1 MKPLQ
6 TALAIWAAALWW
18 GGLTTVGFG
27 VVPMLFAHL
36 PTPAMAGAMAAKLFT
51 ALTWLTVVCGLL
63 LLVFFRRNEAE
74 PLVGSAQRA
83 ILFVVTGILLAL
95 LSEYAIAP
103 RIVAKQD
110 LHVWHSVGTVMYAL
124 QWLCA
129 TVTLKHL
136 VAGRESRA

>member
-6 TALAIWAAALWW
+6 TTLAVWAAALWW

-103 RIVAKQD
+103 RIVARRD
-110 LHVWHSVGTVMYAL
+110 LPLWHSVGTVMYAL

>member
-6 TALAIWAAALWW
+6 TTLAVWAAALWW

-74 PLVGSAQRA
+74 LLVGSAQRA
-83 ILFVVTGILLAL
+83 ILFIVTGILLAL

-103 RIVAKQD
+103 RIVARQD
-110 LHVWHSVGTVMYAL
+110 LPLWHSVGTVMYAL

-129 TVTLKHL
+129 TVTLKYL